1 MVAVG
6 AAIVAPTSAPDGGSV
21 APMSDP
27 SEPGAPEDLPP
38 RKRSTG
44 SVALGR
50 VMLGLGEIIE
60 SKPPQE
66 AYEHVVETDDTGEPF
81 DPEDIVIEL

>member
-1 MVAVG
+1 
-6 AAIVAPTSAPDGGSV
+6 
-21 APMSDP
+21 
-27 SEPGAPEDLPP
+27 
-38 RKRSTG
+38 
-44 SVALGR
+44 
-50 VMLGLGEIIE
+50 MLGLGEIIE